1 MTNREEII
9 NSYDSL
15 VYESREGGVPYQ
27 SIITAVTDK
36 FVGRYKRN
44 SVSIPAESQL
54 DVPELIYDSVRF
66 HIQQTR
72 GQRRQY
78 LKDVFDDLGD
88 KAEYPVGSKPHEAAK
103 RRLIVN
109 FERAFPLGTDEGTDK
124 ALGAWHLPDVY
135 RAIESRREN
144 VAKQQAA
151 LEQFEAAAARAVR
164 AIEKGEWWS

>member
-9 NSYDSL
+9 HSYDKL
-15 VYESREGGVPYQ
+15 VHESREGGVGYQ
-27 SIITAVTDK
+27 NIITAVTDK
-36 FVGRYKRN
+36 FVSRWNRN
-44 SVSIPAESQL
+44 SVSIPAKSSL

-78 LKDVFDDLGD
+78 LKDVFNDIGD
-88 KAEYPVGSKPHEAAK
+88 KAEYPAGSKPHESAK

-109 FERAFPLGTDEGTDK
+109 FERAFPLGNDEGRDK
-124 ALGAWHLPDVY
+124 ALGMWQVSDVWG
-135 RAIESRREN
+135 AVESRREN
-144 VAKQQAA
+144 VKKQQIA
-151 LEQFEAAAARAVR
+151 LEQFEEAAVRAVR